1 MKNRKREICTS
12 GSVRDEDGQPP
23 HLLGRRQFLHLAAGP
38 AALPAVAILIS
49 AASVAVWA
57 TVAQAQTATE
67 RYNLQE
73 RCGKFAAEVFAKEWG
88 TGFSN
93 TDNGHTIAE
102 YRNHYNFRLN
112 KCFYLELSITEPRS
126 GDERPFSSSRLF
138 DLYENTEIGT
148 YQQLGDEV
156 VSCDVQGK
164 ECNSLVEYQALIKP
178 FMEN

>member
-1 MKNRKREICTS
+1 MKL
-12 GSVRDEDGQPP
+12 P
-23 HLLGRRQFLHLAAGP
+23 RRNFLHLAAGA
-38 AALPAVAILIS
+38 AALPAVAILLG
-49 AASVAVWA
+49 AASVAAWA

-67 RYNLQE
+67 RYNLQD
-73 RCGKFAAEVFAKEWG
+73 RCGMVAAEVFAKEWG

-93 TDNGHTIAE
+93 MENGQTIAD

-112 KCFYLELSITEPRS
+112 KCFYLELSTTEPRS

-138 DLYENTEIGT
+138 DLYERTEIAT

-164 ECNSLVEYQALIKP
+164 ECRTLLEYQALIKP
-178 FMEN
+178 FMED

>member
-1 MKNRKREICTS
+1 MASYIERRKFLT
-12 GSVRDEDGQPP
+12 
-23 HLLGRRQFLHLAAGP
+23 LGGMAAWPLAAR
-38 AALPAVAILIS
+38 AQQPAVAILIS
-49 AASVAVWA
+49 AVSVAVWA

-93 TDNGHTIAE
+93 TDNGQAFAD

-112 KCFYLELSITEPRS
+112 KCFYLELSTVEPRS
-126 GDERPFSSSRLF
+126 GDERPFTSSRLF
-138 DLYENTEIGT
+138 DLYEITEIGT

-164 ECNSLVEYQALIKP
+164 ECHSLLEYQALIKP
-178 FMEN
+178 FMGD

>member
-1 MKNRKREICTS
+1 MASYIERRKFLAT
-12 GSVRDEDGQPP
+12 
-23 HLLGRRQFLHLAAGP
+23 LGGVAAWPLAAR
-38 AALPAVAILIS
+38 AQQPAVVNLIS

-93 TDNGHTIAE
+93 TDNGQAFAA

-112 KCFYLELSITEPRS
+112 KCFYLELSTVEPRS
-126 GDERPFSSSRLF
+126 GDERPFNSSRLF
-138 DLYENTEIGT
+138 DLHEITEIGT

-164 ECNSLVEYQALIKP
+164 ECHSLLEYQALIKP
-178 FMEN
+178 FMGD

>member
-1 MKNRKREICTS
+1 MKL
-12 GSVRDEDGQPP
+12 P
-23 HLLGRRQFLHLAAGP
+23 RRQFLYLAAGA
-38 AALPAVAILIS
+38 AALPALANLTS
-49 AASVAVWA
+49 AASVAAWAA
-57 TVAQAQTATE
+57 TVAHAQTATE

-93 TDNGHTIAE
+93 MDNGQTIAD

-138 DLYENTEIGT
+138 DLYESTEIGT

-164 ECNSLVEYQALIKP
+164 ECQSLVEYQALIKP
-178 FMEN
+178 FMQD